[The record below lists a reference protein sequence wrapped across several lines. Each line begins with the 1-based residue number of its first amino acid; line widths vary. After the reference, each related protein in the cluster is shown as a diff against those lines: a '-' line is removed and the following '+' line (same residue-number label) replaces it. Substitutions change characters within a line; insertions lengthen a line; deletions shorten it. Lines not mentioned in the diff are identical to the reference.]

1 MAETLEVAN
10 TRLQLILSFC
20 QIETSKRKNEVIE
33 QRNRQMKLLNY
44 TYMKL
49 IEIEEIDT
57 AEELSQIW
65 CQKNRNW
72 FAWQK
77 HAGQDFSIDAA
88 INCLAKTRQ
97 RLVERQ
103 DKAGQR
109 GLVEVEQLLSD
120 YLLHKHKVAE
130 IAAAAAA

>member
-1 MAETLEVAN
+1 
-10 TRLQLILSFC
+10 
-20 QIETSKRKNEVIE
+20 
-33 QRNRQMKLLNY
+33 MKLLNY

-49 IEIEEIDT
+49 IEIEEIET
-57 AEELSQIW
+57 AEELSQNW
-65 CQKNRNW
+65 CKKNRNW

-77 HAGQDFSIDAA
+77 HAERDFSIDAA
-88 INCLAKTRQ
+88 INCLARTRL

-120 YLLHKHKVAE
+120 YLLHKHKVAD
-130 IAAAAAA
+130 IAAAEQERGVCSG

>member
-1 MAETLEVAN
+1 
-10 TRLQLILSFC
+10 
-20 QIETSKRKNEVIE
+20 
-33 QRNRQMKLLNY
+33 MKLLNY

-49 IEIEEIDT
+49 IEIET
-57 AEELSQIW
+57 TEELSQKW
-65 CQKNRNW
+65 CKKNRNW

-77 HAGQDFSIDAA
+77 HAERDFSIDAA
-88 INCLAKTRQ
+88 INCLARTRL

-109 GLVEVEQLLSD
+109 ELVEVEQLLSD

-130 IAAAAAA
+130 IAAAEQEMVECR

>member
-1 MAETLEVAN
+1 
-10 TRLQLILSFC
+10 
-20 QIETSKRKNEVIE
+20 
-33 QRNRQMKLLNY
+33 MKLLNY

-49 IEIEEIDT
+49 VEIYEIET

-65 CQKNRNW
+65 CNKNRNW

-88 INCLAKTRQ
+88 INCLARTRQ
-97 RLVERQ
+97 RLAARQ
-103 DKAGQR
+103 DKAGKI

-120 YLLHKHKVAE
+120 YLLHKHKVAQ
-130 IAAAAAA
+130 IAAGATA